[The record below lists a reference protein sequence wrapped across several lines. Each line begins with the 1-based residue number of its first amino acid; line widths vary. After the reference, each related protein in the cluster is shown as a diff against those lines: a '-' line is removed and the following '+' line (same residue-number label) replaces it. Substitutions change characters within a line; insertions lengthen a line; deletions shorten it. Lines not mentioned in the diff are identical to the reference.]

1 MDSYNA
7 GIIGQYEKTFNSLLV
22 RYNGSAIGNRDNFET
37 IDVCDFDYG
46 TSAQLGMIIQFVL

>member
-1 MDSYNA
+1 M
-7 GIIGQYEKTFNSLLV
+7 IGQYEKTFNSLLV